1 MIDLLNLEAF
11 LIENSKISKKFI
23 TDFFGFQKKTLY
35 NKHEPF
41 TIDLED
47 IAFWL
52 ETRKSDIKELLIKY
66 YLKNVDYI
74 IIKNLMR
81 FVPERYTKHGGHN
94 KNLVLLTPDC
104 FKMLCMRS
112 KTKKADKIREYY
124 LELEK
129 LIDKYKDIIINEKN
143 KKIELLEKD
152 LKKDNYP
159 IGNYSYIIQETD
171 ELNEI
176 YFRIGQSGNLKNRM
190 ANHNSSS
197 IHKKL
202 ISFKIKTD
210 NKLQFESCLRSTMF
224 NFRYIKNKDYYKI
237 PSNKVE
243 EAIQIC
249 KNVVKNFKNNNK
261 ELLGGKNNS
270 NPDSDYI
277 IDTKKIDSKIKK
289 LFSKI
294 CKCTMWNMYENP
306 NNAYH
311 SGKKITTK
319 ILNTIIIPKSISN
332 NLLIVPNHRFEEY
345 FEYIDL
351 SNDAI
356 TLKKLFNI
364 LFEYYNKQELSLAQ
378 LKKIPNDIDNHVK
391 DAIKKIK
398 FNKVYRIDVIGNLCR
413 YEGIYKITNNIYR
426 LILGS

>member
-1 MIDLLNLEAF
+1 M
-11 LIENSKISKKFI
+11 
-23 TDFFGFQKKTLY
+23 LY
-35 NKHEPF
+35 N
-41 TIDLED
+41 I
-47 IAFWL
+47 
-52 ETRKSDIKELLIKY
+52 
-66 YLKNVDYI
+66 V
-74 IIKNLMR
+74 
-81 FVPERYTKHGGHN
+81 V
-94 KNLVLLTPDC
+94 
-104 FKMLCMRS
+104 
-112 KTKKADKIREYY
+112 
-124 LELEK
+124 
-129 LIDKYKDIIINEKN
+129 
-143 KKIELLEKD
+143 
-152 LKKDNYP
+152 NYP

-171 ELNEI
+171 ELNET

-224 NFRYIKNKDYYKI
+224 NFRYIKDYYKI

-243 EAIQIC
+243 EAMQIC
-249 KNVVKNFKNNNK
+249 KNVVKNFKNK
-261 ELLGGKNNS
+261 ELLGGKNNFNS
-270 NPDSDYI
+270 NSDYI

-294 CKCTMWNMYENP
+294 CECTMWNMYENP

-351 SNDAI
+351 SNDDI

-378 LKKIPNDIDNHVK
+378 IKKIPNDIDNHVK
-391 DAIKKIK
+391 DAIEKIK
-398 FNKVYRIDVIGNLCR
+398 FNKVYRIDIIGNLCR
-413 YEGIYKITNNIYR
+413 YEGLYKITDNIYR